1 MYKLKRLKNKEF
13 KILTSMA
20 ENKKYNIEVRLWIEE
35 TEGPFLG
42 IGKIWLLENIRKT
55 GSITNA
61 AKEMKM
67 SYRQA
72 WQLVEEMNKRSE
84 NRLVEKLLGG
94 KGGGGAK
101 LTEAGEKA
109 ITIFYEIEK
118 LIKDFAANETKN
130 LKF

>member
-1 MYKLKRLKNKEF
+1 MPIFVLAF
-13 KILTSMA
+13 KKSKMA
-20 ENKKYNIEVRLWIEE
+20 DRKKYNVEVRVWIEE
-35 TEGPFLG
+35 SEGAFLG

-67 SYRQA
+67 AYRQA
-72 WQLVEEMNKRSE
+72 WQLVEEMNQRAESP
-84 NRLVEKLLGG
+84 LVEKLLGG

-109 ITIFYEIEK
+109 IIIFYEIEK
-118 LIKDFAANETKN
+118 RIKDFALKETQN

>member
-1 MYKLKRLKNKEF
+1 MPIFVLAF
-13 KILTSMA
+13 KKSKMA
-20 ENKKYNIEVRLWIEE
+20 DRKKYNVEVRVWIEE
-35 TEGPFLG
+35 SEGAFLG

-67 SYRQA
+67 AYRQA
-72 WQLVEEMNKRSE
+72 WQLVEEMNQRAESP
-84 NRLVEKLLGG
+84 LVEKLLGG

-109 ITIFYEIEK
+109 IIVFYEIEK
-118 LIKDFAANETKN
+118 RIKDFALKETQN

>member
-1 MYKLKRLKNKEF
+1 
-13 KILTSMA
+13 MA
-20 ENKKYNIEVRLWIEE
+20 KNKKYNIEVRLWIEE

-67 SYRQA
+67 AYRQA
-72 WQLVEEMNKRSE
+72 WQLVEEMNQRSE
-84 NRLVEKLLGG
+84 KILVEKLLGG

-109 ITIFYEIEK
+109 IIIFYEIEK
-118 LIKDFAANETKN
+118 RIRDFALNETKN

>member
-1 MYKLKRLKNKEF
+1 MDN
-13 KILTSMA
+13 
-20 ENKKYNIEVRLWIEE
+20 NKKYSVEVRLWIEE
-35 TEGPFLG
+35 TEGAFLG

-61 AKEMKM
+61 AKEMRM
-67 SYRQA
+67 SYRQS
-72 WQLVEEMNKRSE
+72 WQLVEEMNQRAESP
-84 NRLVEKLLGG
+84 LVEKLLGG

-109 ITIFYEIEK
+109 IIIFYEIEK
-118 LIKDFAANETKN
+118 RIKDFALKETQN

>member
-1 MYKLKRLKNKEF
+1 MSND
-13 KILTSMA
+13 
-20 ENKKYNIEVRLWIEE
+20 KKYSIEVRVWIEE
-35 TEGPFLG
+35 TEGAFLG
-42 IGKIWLLENIRKT
+42 IGKIWLLENIQKT

-67 SYRQA
+67 AYRQA
-72 WQLVEEMNKRSE
+72 WQLVEEMNQRAEKP
-84 NRLVEKLLGG
+84 LVEKLLGG

-109 ITIFYEIEK
+109 IEVFYEVEK
-118 LIKDFAANETKN
+118 RIKEFAQKETQR

>member
-1 MYKLKRLKNKEF
+1 MNSIK
-13 KILTSMA
+13 KIKMA
-20 ENKKYNIEVRLWIEE
+20 DSKKYKVEVRVWIEE
-35 TEGPFLG
+35 TEGAFLG

-67 SYRQA
+67 AYRQA
-72 WQLVEEMNKRSE
+72 WQLVEEMNQRAESP
-84 NRLVEKLLGG
+84 LVEKLLGG

-118 LIKDFAANETKN
+118 RIKEFALKETQN

>member
-1 MYKLKRLKNKEF
+1 M
-13 KILTSMA
+13 TS
-20 ENKKYNIEVRLWIEE
+20 EKKYKIEVRLWIEE

-67 SYRQA
+67 AYRQA
-72 WQLVEEMNKRSE
+72 WQLVKEMNQRTESP
-84 NRLVEKLLGG
+84 LVEKVLGG
-94 KGGGGAK
+94 KGGGGAR
-101 LTEAGEKA
+101 LTEAGERA
-109 ITIFYEIEK
+109 IETFYEIEK
-118 LIKDFAANETKN
+118 QIKYFAHQQAQN

>member
-1 MYKLKRLKNKEF
+1 MP
-13 KILTSMA
+13 
-20 ENKKYNIEVRLWIEE
+20 ENKKYDIKVRLWIEE

-42 IGKIWLLENIRKT
+42 IGKIWLLENIQKT

-67 SYRQA
+67 AYRQA
-72 WQLVEEMNKRSE
+72 WQLVQEMNQRAE
-84 NRLVEKLLGG
+84 NPLVEKLLGG

-109 ITIFYEIEK
+109 ITTFYEVENRIKAFAEK
-118 LIKDFAANETKN
+118 ETKK

>member
-1 MYKLKRLKNKEF
+1 MFKLKRLKNKLF
-13 KILTSMA
+13 QILTSMA

-118 LIKDFAANETKN
+118 RIKDFAANETKN

>member
-1 MYKLKRLKNKEF
+1 MCFLKH
-13 KILTSMA
+13 SPMP
-20 ENKKYNIEVRLWIEE
+20 ENKKYDIKVRLWVEE
-35 TEGPFLG
+35 AEGPFLG
-42 IGKIWLLENIRKT
+42 IGKIWLLENIGKT

-67 SYRQA
+67 AYRQA
-72 WQLVEEMNKRSE
+72 WQLVEEMNKRAESP
-84 NRLVEKLLGG
+84 LVEKLLGG

-109 ITIFYEIEK
+109 IQTFYELEK
-118 LIKDFAANETKN
+118 KVQDFVKKESLS